1 MTVDLLAGLR
11 VTEAPGTLATAFA
24 GRLLAAMGAEVRVVP
39 GTPLAG
45 LAGRDDLGPVLGYLG
60 HGKEPGD
67 PHRDPADLVLTDVR
81 TTARSPGLL
90 DAGLVVHLR
99 MTEQDELAGPLDDG
113 ILAAAV
119 AGASWAMGEPD
130 RPPLPMPAFTAD
142 MLTGVVVAGVC
153 AAVLVAGDTG
163 VHEVSGTAAL
173 CAFADQNSTSY
184 RLSGIGW
191 RREGRRAPG
200 SAGVYPYGV
209 YPCKD
214 GQVALIGRST
224 KDWVEIATALG
235 AHDALAA
242 FPDPFA
248 IATRHADE
256 ADALLLPHL
265 ARHTRADVAELA
277 ETSGVL
283 VAPVAEMADV
293 LGYRDVPGQRP
304 FFAAEAGV
312 VVPGLPMR
320 VLR

>member
-1 MTVDLLAGLR
+1 
-11 VTEAPGTLATAFA
+11 
-24 GRLLAAMGAEVRVVP
+24 
-39 GTPLAG
+39 
-45 LAGRDDLGPVLGYLG
+45 
-60 HGKEPGD
+60 
-67 PHRDPADLVLTDVR
+67 
-81 TTARSPGLL
+81 
-90 DAGLVVHLR
+90 
-99 MTEQDELAGPLDDG
+99 
-113 ILAAAV
+113 
-119 AGASWAMGEPD
+119 
-130 RPPLPMPAFTAD
+130 

-153 AAVLVAGDTG
+153 AAVVAAGDSG

-173 CAFADQNSTSY
+173 CAFADQNATSY

-235 AHDALAA
+235 AHDALEAY
-242 FPDPFA
+242 PDPFA
-248 IATRHADE
+248 IATSHADE
-256 ADALLLPHL
+256 VDALLLPHL

-304 FFAAEAGV
+304 YFTEESGL
-312 VVPGLPMR
+312 VVPGLPMQVQR
-320 VLR
+320 